1 MAKALTLPSI
11 FKAVSKTLS
20 ENEAVLNEA
29 DTYNHNHGTNMAA
42 AFQTVSKAVAKKKD
56 LPVSEQLA
64 YASEVLQGSKGGSA
78 QIYAQGLA
86 NAAQKFQ
93 GKQLSDNTV
102 GLLIESMMGMQ
113 EPAQASSGA
122 VSSSLLG
129 SLLGGMTGG
138 GQPQQQSQPSGGD
151 LLGSLLG
158 GMTGGGQPQQ
168 QSQPSG
174 GDLLGSLLG
183 GLTGGGQPQQ
193 QTQPSGGD
201 LLGSLLGGMTGGG
214 QPQQQSQPSGGDL
227 LGSLLGGLTGGAQPQ
242 QQTQPSGG
250 DLLGSLLGGQS
261 SSDNGLDITDLL
273 SAGLAY
279 YSAKQHGGSTLEAI
293 MQALGSASPLGK
305 RDDQKQSGALVI
317 NTILNMLKKKR

>member
-1 MAKALTLPSI
+1 MAQALTLPSI

-29 DTYNHNHGTNMAA
+29 DTYNHNHGSNMAE
-42 AFQTVSKAVAKKKD
+42 AFKTVSKAVAKKKD

-64 YASEVLQGSKGGSA
+64 YASDLLQDSSSGSA
-78 QIYAQGLA
+78 RFYAQGLA
-86 NAAQKFQ
+86 NASQKFQ
-93 GKQLSDNTV
+93 GKQLNENTV
-102 GLLIESMMGMQ
+102 GLLINAMMGAQ
-113 EPAQASSGA
+113 EPAQETSGA
-122 VSSSLLG
+122 AETSLLG
-129 SLLGGMTGG
+129 SLLGGMTG
-138 GQPQQQSQPSGGD
+138 QQQQQSQPSGGD

-158 GMTGGGQPQQ
+158 GMTGQQQQQSQPSGGDLLGSLLSGMTGQQQQ

-183 GLTGGGQPQQ
+183 G
-193 QTQPSGGD
+193 
-201 LLGSLLGGMTGGG
+201 MTG
-214 QPQQQSQPSGGDL
+214 QQQQQSQPSGGDL
-227 LGSLLGGLTGGAQPQ
+227 LGSLLGGMTGQ
-242 QQTQPSGG
+242 QQQQSQPLGG

-261 SSDNGLDITDLL
+261 NADNGLDITDLL

-279 YSAKQHGGSTLEAI
+279 YSAKQHGGSTMEAI

-317 NTILNMLKKKR
+317 NTILNMLKKKKR

>member
-56 LPVSEQLA
+56 LPVSEKLA

-122 VSSSLLG
+122 ASSSLLG

-227 LGSLLGGLTGGAQPQ
+227 LGSLLGG
-242 QQTQPSGG
+242 
-250 DLLGSLLGGQS
+250 QS

>member
-1 MAKALTLPSI
+1 MAQALTLPSI

-29 DTYNHNHGTNMAA
+29 DTYNHNHGSNMAE
-42 AFQTVSKAVAKKKD
+42 AFKTVSKAVAKKKD

-64 YASEVLQGSKGGSA
+64 YASDLLQDSCSGSA
-78 QIYAQGLA
+78 RFYAQGLA
-86 NAAQKFQ
+86 NASQKFQ
-93 GKQLSDNTV
+93 GKQLNENTV
-102 GLLIESMMGMQ
+102 GLLINAMMGAQ
-113 EPAQASSGA
+113 EPAQETSGA
-122 VSSSLLG
+122 AEKSLLG
-129 SLLGGMTGG
+129 SLLGGMTGQQQQQSQPSG
-138 GQPQQQSQPSGGD
+138 GDLLGSLLSGMTGQQQQQSQPSGGD

-158 GMTGGGQPQQ
+158 GMTGQQQQ

-183 GLTGGGQPQQ
+183 G
-193 QTQPSGGD
+193 
-201 LLGSLLGGMTGGG
+201 MTG
-214 QPQQQSQPSGGDL
+214 QQQQQSQPL
-227 LGSLLGGLTGGAQPQ
+227 
-242 QQTQPSGG
+242 GG

-261 SSDNGLDITDLL
+261 NADNGLDITDLL

-279 YSAKQHGGSTLEAI
+279 YSAKQHGGSTMEAI

-317 NTILNMLKKKR
+317 NTILNMLKKKKR

>member
-122 VSSSLLG
+122 ASSS
-129 SLLGGMTGG
+129 
-138 GQPQQQSQPSGGD
+138 

>member
-122 VSSSLLG
+122 ASSSLLG

-138 GQPQQQSQPSGGD
+138 GQPQQQS
-151 LLGSLLG
+151 
-158 GMTGGGQPQQ
+158 
-168 QSQPSG
+168 
-174 GDLLGSLLG
+174 
-183 GLTGGGQPQQ
+183 
-193 QTQPSGGD
+193 QPSGGD

>member
-11 FKAVSKTLS
+11 FKEVSKTLS

-64 YASEVLQGSKGGSA
+64 YASEVMRASKSGSA

-86 NAAQKFQ
+86 NAAQRFQ
-93 GKQLSDNTV
+93 GKQLNDNTI
-102 GLLIESMMGMQ
+102 GLLIDSMMGMQ

-122 VSSSLLG
+122 ASSSLLG
-129 SLLGGMTGG
+129 SLLGGLSGG
-138 GQPQQQSQPSGGD
+138 AQPQQQSQPSGGD
-151 LLGSLLG
+151 LLG
-158 GMTGGGQPQQ
+158 T
-168 QSQPSG
+168 
-174 GDLLGSLLG
+174 
-183 GLTGGGQPQQ
+183 
-193 QTQPSGGD
+193 
-201 LLGSLLGGMTGGG
+201 
-214 QPQQQSQPSGGDL
+214 
-227 LGSLLGGLTGGAQPQ
+227 
-242 QQTQPSGG
+242 
-250 DLLGSLLGGQS
+250 LLGGQS
-261 SSDNGLDITDLL
+261 NSDGNLDITDLL

-293 MQALGSASPLGK
+293 MQALGAASPLGK
-305 RDDQKQSGALVI
+305 RDDQKQSGALII

>member
-122 VSSSLLG
+122 ASSS
-129 SLLGGMTGG
+129 
-138 GQPQQQSQPSGGD
+138 

-183 GLTGGGQPQQ
+183 GLTGGG
-193 QTQPSGGD
+193 
-201 LLGSLLGGMTGGG
+201 
-214 QPQQQSQPSGGDL
+214 
-227 LGSLLGGLTGGAQPQ
+227 QPQ